1 MLELREVTKVY
12 GRAPARRVLD
22 RLSFALVPGEYVAI
36 TGESGIGKSTLL
48 NLIAGLDVPD
58 SGQVL
63 LEGRDLSRLDDRERT
78 LIRRAR
84 MGFVFQAFHLLPHLT
99 VEGNVALPLALN
111 GIGGRAAA
119 ERVGELLVALGLGD
133 RAGSYPRELS
143 GGEMQRVS
151 VARALAHRPALVLA
165 DEPTGNLDPD
175 SASQVLELLRTQL
188 RRDGATGVLVTH
200 SQLAAATADRV
211 LVLTQRGLAPRAT
224 GPCAR
229 PRRRRSPSGCVQAS
243 SVRCCRRPGAP
254 RSRSWRSRSA
264 WRLASRSTSS
274 TVRQRMRSR
283 WPRAVSSG
291 SRT

>member
-1 MLELREVTKVY
+1 MLELRDVTKAY
-12 GRAPARRVLD
+12 GKSPSRRVLD
-22 RLSFALVPGEYVAI
+22 GLSFVLAPGEYVAI
-36 TGESGIGKSTLL
+36 TGESGVGKSTLL

-63 LEGRDLSRLDDRERT
+63 LEGRDLARLDDRQRT

-111 GIGGRAAA
+111 GMGGREAA
-119 ERVGELLVALGLGD
+119 ERVGELLAALGLED
-133 RAGSYPRELS
+133 RGGSYPRELS

-175 SASQVLELLRTQL
+175 SAAQALELLRAQL
-188 RRDGATGVLVTH
+188 RRDGATGILVTH

-211 LVLTQRGLAPRAT
+211 LVLTQRGLAPRMT
-224 GPCAR
+224 GA
-229 PRRRRSPSGCVQAS
+229 
-243 SVRCCRRPGAP
+243 
-254 RSRSWRSRSA
+254 
-264 WRLASRSTSS
+264 
-274 TVRQRMRSR
+274 
-283 WPRAVSSG
+283 
-291 SRT
+291 